1 MENRK
6 EASQP
11 AEYQV
16 AVRGRLNELKDR
28 YGLSEIARRTQTPLT
43 NVHRYMRE
51 GKVPV
56 EFCSALVDAFEV
68 NPAWLLTGAGGA
80 LLSEVDPGTAKL
92 GGSMLELVHALNAVA
107 RMRLGALAGKDQEKK
122 LRELGDAIDL
132 YERLRERMNAQTRPL
147 MRELVN
153 RFSMFHKD
161 MQLDRAEGV
170 RKAALQVSRFCD
182 DEKLLYDFDRLQAMH
197 EHLCGRVDNALK
209 FHQRLFSRNL
219 LEGGLATK
227 QGIEEAGNYV
237 LSLRDSARLREGL
250 RVCQAALDLTPEE
263 MRGTHDCLELE
274 CIAGG
279 FQIELGDIRVGLAR
293 IHAAYQATAPESR
306 AFVAI
311 FKARGELLADLTSL
325 GELRRRDNPSRGRTR
340 LLMREA
346 ALAEDTQELHMLVGE
361 SIGDALE
368 QVPSIEYE
376 SHRALLIDALL
387 TGRKGDHLRAYEKL
401 LQTTPP
407 PVNSPPLRAVMS
419 AIHLAQAARLAGARA
434 KAEAHTLAANQA
446 VDATPAEFTIMID
459 LLGLH
464 ARNVALCLPAKKHAD
479 LRRRWHRWLEEHI
492 ALGYGFLR
500 RFVTAP

>member
-1 MENRK
+1 MEKRK
-6 EASQP
+6 DAALP
-11 AEYQV
+11 AHYQA
-16 AVRGRLNELKDR
+16 AVRDRLNELKDR

-92 GGSMLELVHALNAVA
+92 GGSLLELVHALNAVA

-122 LRELGDAIDL
+122 LRELGDAIDT
-132 YERLRERMNAQTRPL
+132 YERLRERMNSQTRPL
-147 MRELVN
+147 MRELIN
-153 RFSMFHKD
+153 RFSMFHKG
-161 MQLDRAEGV
+161 MELDRAEGV

-182 DEKLLYDFDRLQAMH
+182 DEALLYDLDRLQAMH
-197 EHLCGRVDNALK
+197 EHLRGRVDNALK

-227 QGIEEAGNYV
+227 KGIDEAGNYV

-250 RVCQAALDLTPEE
+250 RVCQAALDLATDE
-263 MRGTHDCLELE
+263 MHGTHDYLELQ

-279 FQIELGDIRVGLAR
+279 FQIELGDIRTGLAR
-293 IHAAYQATAPESR
+293 IHAAFQATAPENR

-311 FKARGELLADLTSL
+311 FKARGELLADLTSMS
-325 GELRRRDNPSRGRTR
+325 ELRRRDNPSRGRTR

-346 ALAEDTQELHMLVGE
+346 ALAEDANELHVLVSG
-361 SIGDALE
+361 SIGDAVE
-368 QVPSIEYE
+368 QVPSFEYE
-376 SHRALLIDALL
+376 SQRALLIDALL
-387 TGRKGDHLRAYEKL
+387 AGRKGDHLHAYEKL
-401 LQTTPP
+401 LETTPP
-407 PVNSPPLRAVMS
+407 PVNSPPLRAVMA
-419 AIHLAQAARLAGARA
+419 AIHLAQAARLAGAPA
-434 KAEAHTLAANQA
+434 KAQAQTLAANDA
-446 VDATPAEFTIMID
+446 VESTPPEFTIMID

-464 ARNVALCLPAKKHAD
+464 ARNVAICLSARKHAD
-479 LRRRWHRWLEEHI
+479 LRRRWQRWLEDRI
-492 ALGYGFLR
+492 AQGYGFLR
-500 RFVTAP
+500 RFQAKP